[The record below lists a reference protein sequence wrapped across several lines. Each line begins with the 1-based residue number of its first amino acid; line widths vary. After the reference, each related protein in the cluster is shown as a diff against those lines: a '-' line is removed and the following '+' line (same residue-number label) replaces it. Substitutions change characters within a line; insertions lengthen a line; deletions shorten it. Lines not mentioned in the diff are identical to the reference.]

1 MYITGSC
8 PHPRQLTTVATSH
21 FRRRRQTATLLIWSL
36 SFRWGIGLKF
46 FYLENFHWYCLRP
59 LGEAWRSSILRS
71 LFMPSLGSL
80 SSRLWRLL
88 SFLWP
93 KNPHFHAHTWGE
105 FCLWHTFYPYLRWAF
120 LPCGDI
126 GDRGRITPN
135 PKLTKEGEENNQIVV
150 FVVGVKFIRQSI
162 DYWWSDRQKHCT

>member
-21 FRRRRQTATLLIWSL
+21 FRRRRQTATLLILSR
-36 SFRWGIGLKF
+36 SFRWGILKIF
-46 FYLENFHWYCLRP
+46 MGIVNLPLVRIEDLLSWNHCLSMSM
-59 LGEAWRSSILRS
+59 ASS
-71 LFMPSLGSL
+71 GSL

-88 SFLWP
+88 SLLWP